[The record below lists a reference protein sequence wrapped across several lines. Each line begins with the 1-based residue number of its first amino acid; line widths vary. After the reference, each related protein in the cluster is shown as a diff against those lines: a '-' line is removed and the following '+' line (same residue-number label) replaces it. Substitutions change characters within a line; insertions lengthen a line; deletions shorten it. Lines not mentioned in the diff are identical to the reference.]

1 MNHKKGLTAF
11 VVDDD
16 PVALQ
21 TLADDLRQQPEIAEV
36 RAFSSYA
43 EATLPF
49 IEEQADV
56 LFLDVEVPGKSGI
69 EFLQSIQPRVNFT
82 FKAVFYSGFS
92 NYMLDAIR
100 NSAFDF
106 LLKSY
111 KMSELR
117 TVIDRLMQPEPAQHP
132 RISTAGLPAPQKIA
146 MQTVSELLLITI
158 DQILMFDYSSS
169 NRSWE
174 LTLTDM
180 SKHQLKKGMTA
191 TELLSLHPTMVRIS
205 NTNIINMTYLVA
217 VENSTQRCRLCPP
230 FDKINIIASR
240 RYFSKLKE
248 RLELL

>member
-1 MNHKKGLTAF
+1 MNHKHKLTVF
-11 VVDDD
+11 VVDDN
-16 PVALQ
+16 PAALE
-21 TLADDLRQQPEIAEV
+21 TLANDLREQPEIGKV
-36 RAFSSYA
+36 LTFSNYA

-56 LFLDVEVPGKSGI
+56 LFLDVEMPGKSGI
-69 EFLQSIQPRVNFT
+69 EFLQSIQPKVTFT

-100 NSAFDF
+100 HSAFDF
-106 LLKSY
+106 LLKPY
-111 KMSELR
+111 KLSELR
-117 TVIDRLMQPEPAQHP
+117 TIIDRLMQTAPAYASQ
-132 RISTAGLPAPQKIA
+132 TAMPTLRAPQKIA
-146 MQTVSELLLITI
+146 MQTMSELLLITV
-158 DQILMFDYSSS
+158 DQILMFDYSSI
-169 NRSWE
+169 NRTWE

-180 SKHQLKKGMTA
+180 SRHPLKKGITA
-191 TELLSLHPTMVRIS
+191 KELQTLSPTLVPIS
-205 NTNIINMTYLVA
+205 NTNIINLTYLVA